1 MMKTK
6 RGIAMGFNWIFALVV
21 GSIILVL
28 AIYGATKFV
37 STGERV
43 GQSENAA
50 VIVSVLD
57 SVEAG
62 LGDGKSS
69 EINFRKDVEI
79 MLDCDELSNRPFGKQ
94 SLQIG
99 DGIGAEIKNKY
110 VFSEQVINGKDV
122 YVFSKPFYL
131 GYKVADIIILST
143 EEYCFV
149 DIDNEIKYELMDL
162 NSGNVKFAEYIDEC
176 SENSLSVCS
185 SDNCDV
191 QIIGDYN
198 FGKVISIPFQKNV
211 NLIDGLND
219 NLKLRLH
226 TLFLLDLNPKEDKFL
241 SINEAL
247 KRLKEQGMKNQLVV
261 GIERLGY
268 CDQKIK
274 AGNSDDLI
282 KFNFNKFPQC
292 LIVPGKMHF
301 LEEEVLGIYK

>member
-1 MMKTK
+1 MSKEDINL
-6 RGIAMGFNWIFALVV
+6 G
-21 GSIILVL
+21 
-28 AIYGATKFV
+28 AI
-37 STGERV
+37 E
-43 GQSENAA
+43 
-50 VIVSVLD
+50 SV
-57 SVEAG
+57 
-62 LGDGKSS
+62 K
-69 EINFRKDVEI
+69 K
-79 MLDCDELSNRPFGKQ
+79 CDEVYLEGYT
-94 SLQIG
+94 SLGISLVELNDIFNKRIDIVERDFVENFEVNKAKKRNIAILFYG
-99 DGIGAEIKNKY
+99 DVFSATTHISLYLDAIKNN
-110 VFSEQVINGKDV
+110 IDV
-122 YVFSKPFYL
+122 
-131 GYKVADIIILST
+131 KVVHNVSILTLVSN
-143 EEYCFV
+143 
-149 DIDNEIKYELMDL
+149 IGL
-162 NSGNVKFAEYIDEC
+162 
-176 SENSLSVCS
+176 SL
-185 SDNCDV
+185 
-191 QIIGDYN
+191 YN

-268 CDQKIK
+268 GDQKIK

>member
-1 MMKTK
+1 MLYLISLGMSKEDINL
-6 RGIAMGFNWIFALVV
+6 G
-21 GSIILVL
+21 
-28 AIYGATKFV
+28 AI
-37 STGERV
+37 E
-43 GQSENAA
+43 
-50 VIVSVLD
+50 SV
-57 SVEAG
+57 
-62 LGDGKSS
+62 K
-69 EINFRKDVEI
+69 K
-79 MLDCDELSNRPFGKQ
+79 CDEVYLEGYT
-94 SLQIG
+94 SLGISLVELNDIFNKRIDIVERDFVENFEVNKAKKRNIAILFYG
-99 DGIGAEIKNKY
+99 DVFSATTHISLYLDAIKNN
-110 VFSEQVINGKDV
+110 IDV
-122 YVFSKPFYL
+122 
-131 GYKVADIIILST
+131 KVVHNVSILTLVSN
-143 EEYCFV
+143 
-149 DIDNEIKYELMDL
+149 IGL
-162 NSGNVKFAEYIDEC
+162 
-176 SENSLSVCS
+176 SL
-185 SDNCDV
+185 
-191 QIIGDYN
+191 YN

-268 CDQKIK
+268 GDQKIK